1 MKYDPVDAIKERYK
15 TEVGK
20 EGSKVKEVLQYLFGR
35 LKDKHP
41 VTHKVGDV
49 EYAVEADGTLGDPVR
64 ELAPQWTT
72 PTVEV
77 SSLSGLAAIVKAGA
91 DDLEP
96 KNVFVHVV
104 DPWTVRV
111 ASLSGDDFGK
121 RHVWAVAKYVYD
133 SAFLFDHYY
142 NPEDFI
148 IKFRSSFLFN
158 DEAVKVQALSS
169 TLTSGTEVTVA
180 DDGISQAITI
190 KSGTVTRSA
199 QTLPAEGISL
209 IPWRTFRDAN
219 PVMSKF
225 LLRMK
230 GVKDAL
236 PQIALFEID
245 AQWKRETVNS
255 VAKYLTEALPE
266 FTVIA

>member
-1 MKYDPVDAIKERYK
+1 MSEKA
-15 TEVGK
+15 GFNM
-20 EGSKVKEVLQYLFGR
+20 KEVLQYLFGR
-35 LKDKHP
+35 LKDQHP
-41 VTHKVGDV
+41 VIQKVGDV
-49 EYAVEADGTLGDPVR
+49 TYAVEADGTLGDPVR
-64 ELAPQWTT
+64 ELAPQWTK
-72 PTVEV
+72 PAVEV
-77 SSLSGLAAIVKAGA
+77 SSLSGLAALLKDGGIDSIKAA
-91 DDLEP
+91 E
-96 KNVFVHVV
+96 VFIHVV

-111 ASLSGDDFGK
+111 ASLAADDFGR
-121 RHVWAVAKYVYD
+121 RHVWAVAKYAND
-133 SAFLFDHYY
+133 IAFAFNNFY

-199 QTLPAEGISL
+199 QALPAEGISL

-255 VAKYLTEALPE
+255 VAKHLTEALPE